1 MNEESPHRQLKGFV
15 TEEGSEKVEYSFSR
29 KTAIFDDRSRRREG
43 YTFGGLEADKIRASD
58 ATKLAFDRH
67 PDDPLEA
74 AGQKEQEEI
83 QELAQ
88 EASFDDMPSLHH
100 LETTSDFGIYKLI
113 QTKKTEFDSSPPL
126 LPS

>member
-1 MNEESPHRQLKGFV
+1 MNEESPQSQLKGFV

-58 ATKLAFDRH
+58 ATKLGLDRQ
-67 PDDPLEA
+67 PDDPL
-74 AGQKEQEEI
+74 GQKEQEEI

-100 LETTSDFGIYKLI
+100 LESTSEFGIYKLI